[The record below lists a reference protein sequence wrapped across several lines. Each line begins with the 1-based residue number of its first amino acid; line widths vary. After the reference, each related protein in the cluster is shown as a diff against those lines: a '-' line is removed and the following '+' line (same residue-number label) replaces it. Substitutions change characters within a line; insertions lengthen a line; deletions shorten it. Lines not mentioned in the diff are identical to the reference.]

1 MLRLFKRRAR
11 IRLSSKQGGNAHIPN
26 RPCSNIETFS
36 PWSDGSP
43 CAPALSHLRNLF
55 IHINDSSAPSPTD
68 GETDGRRQRMT
79 RRAFSRERKK
89 ERKKEKPQRL
99 LLVWRVS
106 RGAGLIFTPTRDEPV
121 NICSGTAGKEKG
133 RRRFAQL
140 SRPRHCFSGQRLYAS
155 LQYCHQKLVS
165 RCGTGGSGN
174 DATLT
179 NPRKVRRKWQ
189 WWQWRPP
196 PSCCFL
202 DQQPAADVP
211 IAGAENLWPTLASK
225 IFIASLQKSNK
236 LQTF

>member
-26 RPCSNIETFS
+26 RPCSNIETCS

-68 GETDGRRQRMT
+68 VETDGRRQRMT

-89 ERKKEKPQRL
+89 EKPQRW

-140 SRPRHCFSGQRLYAS
+140 SRPRHCFSGNGYTPPSNIVIRS
-155 LQYCHQKLVS
+155 WWS

-179 NPRKVRRKWQ
+179 NPHKVSRKWQ

-211 IAGAENLWPTLASK
+211 IAGAENLWPTPASK

-236 LQTF
+236 LQTFQER

>member
-89 ERKKEKPQRL
+89 ERKKEKPPRL

-155 LQYCHQKLVS
+155 LQYCHQKLVES
-165 RCGTGGSGN
+165 LW
-174 DATLT
+174 DWW
-179 NPRKVRRKWQ
+179 KWQ
-189 WWQWRPP
+189 
-196 PSCCFL
+196 
-202 DQQPAADVP
+202 
-211 IAGAENLWPTLASK
+211 
-225 IFIASLQKSNK
+225 
-236 LQTF
+236 